1 MAGER
6 IKLEVTPRQQTGSRE
21 ARRLRKQ
28 GLIPGVLYG
37 RGDAPHAISVRE
49 RDLRRA
55 LTGGSGMHTILDVV
69 LDGNT
74 PLPSILKDFQQDPLR
89 GKLVHVVGFTPGWL
103 QIKLKTG
110 VVGFIP
116 TSAAE

>member
-6 IKLEVTPRQQTGSRE
+6 IKLEVAPRERTGSRE

-28 GLIPGVLYG
+28 GLIPGILYG
-37 RGDAPHAISVRE
+37 RGAEPHAISIPE

-69 LDGNT
+69 LDGGG
-74 PLPSILKDFQQDPLR
+74 PRRVDPGLQQVCPR
-89 GKLVHVVGFTPGWL
+89 KLVTSTAGGSPGRGDHGVGHDNPRRR
-103 QIKLKTG
+103 
-110 VVGFIP
+110 
-116 TSAAE
+116 